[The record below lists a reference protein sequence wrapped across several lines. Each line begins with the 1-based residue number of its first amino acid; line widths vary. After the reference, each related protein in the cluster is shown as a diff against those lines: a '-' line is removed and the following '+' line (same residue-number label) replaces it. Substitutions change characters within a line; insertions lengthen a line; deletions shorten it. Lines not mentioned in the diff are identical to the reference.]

1 MAEARKNPNEM
12 SFLDHLEVL
21 RWHLIRSTVAIV
33 LIGMVAFLMKDF
45 IFDTVIFG
53 PKKMSFPTYRLF
65 CDIAT
70 RMGLESAFCADSLP
84 FTIQNR
90 TMAGQFSAHIW
101 TSIWAGFI
109 IGFPYLLYEMWKFI
123 SPGLYEN
130 ERKNSRGFI
139 LIASLLFFTGVLFG
153 YYVVAPLSINFLGTY
168 QVSKEVL
175 NEIDISSFIST
186 VRASVIACGI
196 MFELPIIIYFL
207 TKVGLV
213 TPEVL
218 TKYRKIAMVLVLI
231 LSAIITPPDV
241 ASQII
246 VAVPVLILYQISIFI
261 SGRVLKNQARKEKM
275 EAERRRKRK

>member
-1 MAEARKNPNEM
+1 MAKVEKNPNEM

-33 LIGMVAFLMKDF
+33 VIGLVAFLMKDF

-65 CDIAT
+65 CNIAT

-109 IGFPYLLYEMWKFI
+109 VGFPYVLYELWKFI

-139 LIASLLFFTGVLFG
+139 LIASLLFFMGVLFG

-213 TPEVL
+213 TPEIL
-218 TKYRKIAMVLVLI
+218 TKYRKIALVLVLI

-246 VAVPVLILYQISIFI
+246 VAVPVLILYQLSIYISA
-261 SGRVLKNQARKEKM
+261 RVLKNEAKKQKM
-275 EAERRRKRK
+275 EEANRRNSR